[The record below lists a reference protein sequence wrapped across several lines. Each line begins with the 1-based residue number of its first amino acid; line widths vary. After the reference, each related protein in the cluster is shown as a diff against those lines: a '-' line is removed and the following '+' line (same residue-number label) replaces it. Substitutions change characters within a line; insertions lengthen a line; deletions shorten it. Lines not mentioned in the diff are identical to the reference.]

1 MISSNYAGQ
10 RTQIYST
17 DQVNLR
23 LILTIIWDLSKLKY
37 SKERK

>member
-1 MISSNYAGQ
+1 MISGNYTEKC
-10 RTQIYST
+10 TQIYSM

-37 SKERK
+37 SKEIK